1 MIELIVELEPP
12 DPAKAGADLW
22 TMWREQAAAKKA
34 AQEKADAAI
43 AAAAMEALEK
53 VSSRFFLSVF
63 LRDDRNMVEHGAR
76 PCPATGWL
84 GVTSV

>member
-53 VSSRFFLSVF
+53 VSSRFFFSVF
-63 LRDDRNMVEHGAR
+63 LRDDRTWSSTAR
-76 PCPATGWL
+76 VHAPRPGGL
-84 GVTSV
+84 E